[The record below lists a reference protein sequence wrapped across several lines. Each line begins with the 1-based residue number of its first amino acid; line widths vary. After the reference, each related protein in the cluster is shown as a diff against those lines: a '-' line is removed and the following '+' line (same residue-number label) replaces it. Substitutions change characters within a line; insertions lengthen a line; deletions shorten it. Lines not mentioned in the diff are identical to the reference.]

1 MTRTR
6 PSYTPTPRIWKG
18 FQVATRLGC
27 GETKF
32 DTMRPHLEAMGFPQY
47 DDILGGWD
55 ANAIE
60 AWLDKRAG
68 LSDSCDQIDADTEI
82 DRWETSQCDTS

>member
-1 MTRTR
+1 MTRPR
-6 PSYTPTPRIWKG
+6 PSYTPTPRIWTK
-18 FQVATRLGC
+18 FQVATRLGW
-27 GETKF
+27 GATNF
-32 DTMRPHLEAMGFPQY
+32 DTMRLRLEEMAFPQY

-68 LSDSCDQIDADTEI
+68 LSASCDLVDADIEI
-82 DRWETSQCDTS
+82 DRWVASQCGTS

>member
-6 PSYTPTPRIWKG
+6 PRYTPTPRIWNE
-18 FQVATRLGC
+18 FQVATHLNC

-32 DTMRPHLEAMGFPQY
+32 AEIRPRLEAMGFPQY
-47 DDILGGWD
+47 DNILGGRD

-60 AWLDKRAG
+60 AWLDKRSG
-68 LSDSCDQIDADTEI
+68 LSNSCDLIDADTEI
-82 DRWETSQCDTS
+82 DKWEASQ

>member
-1 MTRTR
+1 MSRTR
-6 PSYTPTPRIWKG
+6 PSYTPIPRIQSK
-18 FQVATRLGC
+18 FQVVTRLGC

-32 DTMRPHLEAMGFPQY
+32 DTIRARLEAMGFPQY

-68 LSDSCDQIDADTEI
+68 LSASCGLVDADIEI
-82 DRWETSQCDTS
+82 DRWVASQCDTS